1 MTRTVN
7 KRRGSTALAMLT
19 LLLSAC
25 ASAPPSLV
33 RGPLSAAPL
42 PPPDYLERL
51 PNGAIY
57 QAHMTGNSLFSSER
71 RPRQVGDTLK
81 IDIAESLQAS
91 QKQSSDT
98 SRDNRLAIKG
108 PGGSKAG
115 GLLESLLN
123 ADATASGSDAFKGQ
137 GQTESSSSFNSQLT
151 VTVINVLANGHLL
164 VAGQR
169 SMGLNGGVSSLRFSG
184 VVDPHDIRAGNV
196 VASRDVANAVL
207 EALGRGEV
215 SDAAQR
221 SWLQRLLTGV
231 TAVW

>member
-1 MTRTVN
+1 MPRVEHKLCRTSVLL
-7 KRRGSTALAMLT
+7 SS
-19 LLLSAC
+19 LLLCAC
-25 ASAPPSLV
+25 AAPPPGLV
-33 RGPLSAAPL
+33 RGPLSATPL
-42 PPPDYLERL
+42 PPPDYLERR

-57 QAHMTGNSLFSSER
+57 QAHMTAGSLFSNER

-81 IDIAESLQAS
+81 VDIAESLQAS

-123 ADATASGSDAFKGQ
+123 ADATASGSDAFKGH
-137 GQTESSSSFNSQLT
+137 GQTEAASSFNSQLT

-184 VVDPHDIRAGNV
+184 VVDPQDIKAGNV

-207 EALGRGEV
+207 ETLGRGEV

-221 SWLQRLLTGV
+221 SWLQRLLTGA